1 MHAILSSKLA
11 AVSQVLKDNKVKRAF
26 AFGSVCTDQFNDQSD
41 IDLLIAFE
49 DNLDPITYGENYF
62 NIIEKLEAIL
72 HRHVDLVTERTLRNP
87 YFIKVMERTKTP
99 IYE

>member
-1 MHAILSSKLA
+1 MHSILSSKLA
-11 AVSQVLKDNKVKRAF
+11 AVSQILKDNKVKRAF
-26 AFGSVCTDQFNDQSD
+26 AFGSVCTDQFNEQSD

-49 DNLDPITYGENYF
+49 DDLDPITYGENYF

-72 HRHVDLVTERTLRNP
+72 DRHVDLVTERTLRNP

>member
-1 MHAILSSKLA
+1 MNTVLSSKLA
-11 AVSQVLKDNKVKRAF
+11 AVRQVLKENKVKRAF

-49 DNLDPITYGENYF
+49 DDLDPITYGENYF
-62 NIIEKLEAIL
+62 NIIDKLEAIL

>member
-1 MHAILSSKLA
+1 MHSILSSKLA
-11 AVSQVLKDNKVKRAF
+11 AVSQILKDNKVKRAF
-26 AFGSVCTDQFNDQSD
+26 AFGSVCTDQFNEQSD

-49 DNLDPITYGENYF
+49 DDLDPITYGENYF

>member
-1 MHAILSSKLA
+1 MNSVLSSKLA
-11 AVSQVLKDNKVKRAF
+11 VVRQVLKENKVKRAF

-49 DNLDPITYGENYF
+49 DDLDPITYGENYF
-62 NIIEKLEAIL
+62 NIIDKLEAIL

-87 YFIKVMERTKTP
+87 YFIKAMERTKTP